1 MRSGLLFSAL
11 ALAALLPVYAAP
23 HVNFLDFSHTGKPAG
38 VQHATGYPLPVV
50 EYAWRKYGSELIRQ
64 VYRYEGFPPSLPEPL
79 PVGVSK
85 STPEKNPCFSF

>member
-23 HVNFLDFSHTGKPAG
+23 HVNFLDFSRTGKPAG

-50 EYAWRKYGSELIRQ
+50 EGVRLAQ
-64 VYRYEGFPPSLPEPL
+64 VRVGAHSSGL
-79 PVGVSK
+79 PV
-85 STPEKNPCFSF
+85 

>member
-38 VQHATGYPLPVV
+38 VQHATGYPLLAATGRRVRL
-50 EYAWRKYGSELIRQ
+50 AQ
-64 VYRYEGFPPSLPEPL
+64 VRVGAHSSGL
-79 PVGVSK
+79 PV
-85 STPEKNPCFSF
+85 